1 MDGLYLSELSTF
13 FSNII
18 KEDIPIN
25 NRPKAVFLKV
35 EGYLKDKNLL
45 DKVAL
50 DFVDIMHFCVFE
62 LVLSH
67 KVYISKPNDAFQFVR
82 QYENIS
88 FFTLAGGAFISG
100 GAFSMLKQESTRRKR
115 HDELQILAKDVVDLY
130 LTFGY
135 FEDAFR
141 KNSWF
146 INEHSMNLGS
156 FAWRLTHS
164 INLLKKRLY
173 SEKVQQA
180 IKDNNCDNFPNDEY
194 FAKLAN
200 KKFKEYISKQKV
212 DFLYQLQPYLDD
224 TYLRHSVSLRLR
236 NLTDLLIGIVDELEK
251 KEALSF
257 ISGINDQKL
266 KECCAF
272 LTNNTT
278 KEYIKDNLRKTLSSF
293 IYSLIDQAGE
303 ISENDDYS
311 KQHVDQTIDAIKNSV
326 NYLYKIV
333 SSSNQ
338 SSIKGLVS
346 QLDVFE
352 KEYLVLLSFENLYD
366 YRSFV
371 GSYKSFFYDLLN
383 ECIIKKNED
392 LFEYQLKKRFEEL
405 DDESIEKYCKRS
417 MDFFGG
423 CCSVPEMTIAELDN
437 KVPFYNYTDHPYHHS
452 IDEMYKF
459 IKNNKK
465 ICNAIA
471 MSQKLIE
478 ELGDITIHGDYTFYN
493 VGHIKAVERLLKEI
507 LVKYYSHNIYKA
519 DKTGKY
525 DNNPILRVPTVV
537 DDLCKKP
544 TAFELGAVAF
554 AMTHILCIDRSC
566 SIPGYNGIFK
576 APYRVDSYGNYI
588 VSGGCI
594 PFWKHFV
601 SESRNGYFH
610 IEQIE
615 SYEESVEIYRLT
627 SYWLTRV
634 IDEMLDAHPG
644 TALD

>member
-1 MDGLYLSELSTF
+1 
-13 FSNII
+13 
-18 KEDIPIN
+18 
-25 NRPKAVFLKV
+25 
-35 EGYLKDKNLL
+35 
-45 DKVAL
+45 
-50 DFVDIMHFCVFE
+50 
-62 LVLSH
+62 
-67 KVYISKPNDAFQFVR
+67 
-82 QYENIS
+82 
-88 FFTLAGGAFISG
+88 
-100 GAFSMLKQESTRRKR
+100 
-115 HDELQILAKDVVDLY
+115 
-130 LTFGY
+130 
-135 FEDAFR
+135 
-141 KNSWF
+141 
-146 INEHSMNLGS
+146 
-156 FAWRLTHS
+156 
-164 INLLKKRLY
+164 
-173 SEKVQQA
+173 
-180 IKDNNCDNFPNDEY
+180 
-194 FAKLAN
+194 
-200 KKFKEYISKQKV
+200 
-212 DFLYQLQPYLDD
+212 
-224 TYLRHSVSLRLR
+224 
-236 NLTDLLIGIVDELEK
+236 
-251 KEALSF
+251 
-257 ISGINDQKL
+257 
-266 KECCAF
+266 
-272 LTNNTT
+272 
-278 KEYIKDNLRKTLSSF
+278 
-293 IYSLIDQAGE
+293 
-303 ISENDDYS
+303 
-311 KQHVDQTIDAIKNSV
+311 
-326 NYLYKIV
+326 
-333 SSSNQ
+333 
-338 SSIKGLVS
+338 
-346 QLDVFE
+346 
-352 KEYLVLLSFENLYD
+352 
-366 YRSFV
+366 
-371 GSYKSFFYDLLN
+371 
-383 ECIIKKNED
+383 
-392 LFEYQLKKRFEEL
+392 
-405 DDESIEKYCKRS
+405 

-566 SIPGYNGIFK
+566 SISGYNGIFK

-627 SYWLTRV
+627 SYWLTRI